1 MMNSTTNGDPDAVL
15 LSTKRKSV
23 RLIDIIWMLYLIIL
37 LPVAYYMSVYLLEN
51 YTYGDQTYYT
61 RFYESLKGESLLQVP
76 YQQLLN
82 TGSSEPLFGFVIWV
96 GANFGF
102 EKVVFISLINTLFT
116 LVTGLALRKLGANI
130 FIATLIFTNYYFLV
144 LFTSAERLKF
154 SYFAMM
160 LFFLS
165 SRKLKIFF
173 FLIAPL
179 FHFQTVINYASW
191 FSSRF
196 FRVKLSAFKKRSFQ
210 LKMGFYFIVGVFSIN
225 YVLTRYGIAV
235 SDKLAYYF
243 ASAGDGAFGIAKGLL
258 LIISGFL
265 MRIRFVTVFSYF
277 LPILFAAAL
286 LGPERV
292 NMIGFVMFFY
302 LACQEKKL
310 GHPIFIAILLYFS
323 FKSIGFVDNIL
334 TFGTGYP

>member
-1 MMNSTTNGDPDAVL
+1 MMSSTTNGDPDAELV
-15 LSTKRKSV
+15 SIKRKSV
-23 RLIDIIWMLYLIIL
+23 RLIDLIWTLYLILL
-37 LPVAYYMSVYLLEN
+37 LPAAYFMSVYLLEN

-61 RFYESLKGESLLQVP
+61 LFYESLKGESLLQVP

-82 TGSSEPLFGFVIWV
+82 TGSAEPLFGFVIWV

-116 LVTGLALRKLGANI
+116 LFTGLALRKLGANI

-144 LFTSAERLKF
+144 LITSAERLKF

-160 LFFLS
+160 LIFLS

-191 FSSRF
+191 ISSRF
-196 FRVKLSAFKKRSFQ
+196 SRVKISDFKKRSFQ
-210 LKMGFYFIVGVFSIN
+210 LKMGFYFIVGVFSLN

-235 SDKLAYYF
+235 SDKFAHYF
-243 ASAGDGAFGIAKGLL
+243 ASAGGGAFGIAKGLL
-258 LIISGFL
+258 LIISALL

-277 LPILFAAAL
+277 LPILLAAAL
-286 LGPERV
+286 LGPDRV
-292 NMIGFVMFFY
+292 NMIGFVMYFY
-302 LACQEKKL
+302 LVSQEKKL
-310 GHPIFIAILLYFS
+310 GHPVFISILLYFS
-323 FKSIGFVDNIL
+323 YKSIGFVDNIL